1 MDDSSSEENNY
12 KEDGEDGD
20 EVDGDV
26 SGKSETF
33 LIFSDILRFDL
44 LQWIIVKCQG
54 GRSYSSTNSWH
65 LYEFVQIVCHFV
77 WLLWPAILFAKLF
90 CDEIRK

>member
-33 LIFSDILRFDL
+33 LIFSNILRFDL
-44 LQWIIVKCQG
+44 LQ
-54 GRSYSSTNSWH
+54 
-65 LYEFVQIVCHFV
+65 
-77 WLLWPAILFAKLF
+77 
-90 CDEIRK
+90 